1 LQSAWYT
8 LAKLQI
14 GRASLGIFSRK
25 QKPEVREI
33 SVPQSAPNFLEIFGI
48 KTEASVSMEE
58 ALGVPAVWAAINFI
72 AGTIAGLPL
81 NVYDHRPNG
90 AKTKVRDTAANPVVN
105 VLHSNVND
113 SLSSFQWRFDTF
125 VALLTEGRAVSYIE
139 RDDLGRV
146 TDLYPIPKV
155 SVKRDG
161 SGRKVYSSE
170 GAGRKV
176 FYDQMDVLDLTFM
189 LKDDLITHRS
199 PLRQCAVAIGKAV
212 NANEFGSKLF
222 KNGGLPA
229 FALTGP
235 FGGGKAAMRASADIA
250 EATKKAAKEG
260 GNVLAIPLGHE
271 LKPLSADPEKMQL
284 VQTQEFAV
292 VEIARIYSLPPTFL
306 QDLSRATFSNSEQ
319 QDLHLVKHTLKRW
332 VEQFEAEINLKI
344 FGRGSKRFAE
354 FNMDGLLRG
363 DYLTRM
369 NGNSLAIQ
377 TGQLTPNE
385 ARAMD
390 NRPPMD
396 GGDGLYIQGAT
407 VPLTQS
413 GEVLADGA

>member
-1 LQSAWYT
+1 M
-8 LAKLQI
+8 
-14 GRASLGIFSRK
+14 GIFSRK
-25 QKPEVREI
+25 EKPEAREI
-33 SVPQSAPNFLEIFGI
+33 SVPQSAPNFLEIFGV
-48 KTEASVSMEE
+48 KTEASVSMED
-58 ALGVPAVWAAINFI
+58 AMGVPAVWAAINFI
-72 AGTIAGLPL
+72 SGTIAGLPL
-81 NVYDHRPNG
+81 HVYEHKG
-90 AKTKVRDTAANPVVN
+90 SGEKVKVKDTGANPVVS
-105 VLHSNVND
+105 VLHGAVND

-125 VALLTEGRAVSYIE
+125 VAVLSEGRGVSYIE

-146 TDLYPIPKV
+146 ANIYPIPNV
-155 SVKRDG
+155 TVKRDAN
-161 SGRKVYSSE
+161 GRKIYSSE

-176 FYDQMDVLDLTFM
+176 YYDQSDVLDLTFM
-189 LKDDLITHRS
+189 LKSDMITHRS

-212 NANEFGSKLF
+212 NANEYGSKLF

-271 LKPLSADPEKMQL
+271 LKPLSSDPEKMQL
-284 VQTQEFAV
+284 VQAQEFSV
-292 VEIARIYSLPPTFL
+292 IEIARIYSLPPTFL

-332 VEQFEAEINLKI
+332 VEQFEAELNLKI
-344 FGRGSKRFAE
+344 FGRGAKRFAE

-363 DYLTRM
+363 DYQTRM
-369 NGNSLAIQ
+369 NGNSIAIQ

-385 ARAMD
+385 ARAAD
-390 NRPPMD
+390 NRPAMD
-396 GGDGLYIQGAT
+396 GGDSLFIQGAT
-407 VPLTQS
+407 VPITQS
-413 GEVLADGA
+413 GEVPTDDA